1 MEYFDTG
8 KDLQSAFDEGYKRA
22 IEDEDEDEDLVKV
35 IRCKWDYEIGMS
47 PNSVNKDNFCSN
59 EERKEE

>member
-22 IEDEDEDEDLVKV
+22 IEDED
-35 IRCKWDYEIGMS
+35 
-47 PNSVNKDNFCSN
+47 KDNIRS
-59 EERKEE
+59 